1 MTGANPFDWYGGAF
15 LALYAFLFVGAL
27 IGGAVIAAWL
37 RPGGNALP
45 VTDDEELAV
54 LAGGPDRL
62 TETVL
67 ARLMANGAAIIDG
80 GRLRFAAGVAGGSPI
95 EREIASLSSPA
106 KWSAIRHRVAM
117 AAGGI
122 ERRLVARGLLME
134 RSEARQLGVYAAIPL
149 ALLFGFGLIKL
160 QVGLA
165 RDRPVGFLSAF
176 LIATA
181 IAALI
186 RVLGTKRI
194 TKAGVTAL
202 SEARERSARLK
213 LAPTQQETGT
223 AVALFGTAIL
233 VGSPMADLHR
243 MRQSDGGSGGGDSSS
258 SDSSSSDGGSGCG
271 GGGCG
276 GCGG

>member
-37 RPGGNALP
+37 RPEGHAP
-45 VTDDEELAV
+45 AVTDEEELAV
-54 LAGGPDRL
+54 LAGGSDRL

-67 ARLMANGAAIIDG
+67 ARLMARGAAMIDG
-80 GRLRFAAGVAGGSPI
+80 GRLSFAAGVAGGSPI
-95 EREIASLSSPA
+95 EREIALLPSPA
-106 KWSAIRHRVAM
+106 KWSAIRNRVAQ
-117 AAGGI
+117 AAERI
-122 ERRLVARGLLME
+122 ERQLIFRGLLME
-134 RSEARQLGVYAAIPL
+134 KGEARQLGLYAAIPL
-149 ALLFGFGLIKL
+149 VLLFGFGLIKM
-160 QVGLA
+160 QIGLG
-165 RDRPVGFLSAF
+165 RERPVGFLVAF
-176 LIATA
+176 LVVTA

-186 RVLGTKRI
+186 RVFGTKRI
-194 TKAGVTAL
+194 SKGGTAAL
-202 SEARERSARLK
+202 KEARGRSARLK

-223 AVALFGTAIL
+223 AVALFGTAVL

-243 MRQSDGGSGGGDSSS
+243 MRQSDGGGGS
-258 SDSSSSDGGSGCG
+258 SDSSSGDGGGDGG